1 MKHKEIARLW
11 REILF
16 DRVLVGGT
24 ISLGAIGIFT
34 LLSLNGQVWPAI
46 IAGVVAVVYLVSLFR
61 TFLWGARASRAY
73 LSNSPATCHVRFE
86 MDREVPVGFV
96 GLPDGP
102 QSCYAILRGDG
113 PEQKVKVH
121 PLIFKT
127 RILTHHDGAASVYGN
142 QKRRPYVIE
151 TKEGSAWVVEWIK

>member
-16 DRVLVGGT
+16 DRVLVGT

-34 LLSLNGQVWPAI
+34 LLSLNGQVWPAT
-46 IAGVVAVVYLVSLFR
+46 IAGVVAVVYLASLFR

-86 MDREVPVGFV
+86 MDREVPAGFV

-127 RILTHHDGAASVYGN
+127 RILTDHDGTASVYGN
-142 QKRRPYVIE
+142 EKRRPYVIE
-151 TKEGSAWVVEWIK
+151 TKEGSVWVVEWIN